1 MSVAGGSIRGN
12 RGKRPLQPSPR
23 TNRHFDCWIAARI
36 EDFADS
42 YVRNRGGVHLIHL
55 QIRGTGK
62 VSQVLDCGVRSSNIE

>member
-1 MSVAGGSIRGN
+1 MSVAGGSIGGN
-12 RGKRPLQPSPR
+12 RGRGRCNHPR
-23 TNRHFDCWIAARI
+23 RRTVTSIVGLPRESR
-36 EDFADS
+36 DFADS